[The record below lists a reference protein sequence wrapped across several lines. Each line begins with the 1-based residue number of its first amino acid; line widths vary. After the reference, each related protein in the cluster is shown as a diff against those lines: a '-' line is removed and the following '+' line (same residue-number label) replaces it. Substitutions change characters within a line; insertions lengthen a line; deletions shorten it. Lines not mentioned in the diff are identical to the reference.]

1 MSVSLSRHFTLDETF
16 PLLRELLAGR
26 RIGLA
31 VGIMAD
37 ATNSL
42 TGEKIAA
49 YAIDNEY
56 GSHARNIPP
65 RPFLRSTFDANAQKY
80 AGGLAEE
87 LAGGMEPELAMR
99 RLGEVMAGDVKET
112 VSTWETPPNSPAT
125 IERKEGRN
133 TPLRDTGSMLKSI
146 TYRVDVEK

>member
-1 MSVSLSRHFTLDETF
+1 MPVDLSRHFTLDEAF
-16 PLLRELLAGR
+16 PLLKELLAGR

-37 ATNSL
+37 ARNSK
-42 TGEKIAA
+42 TGEKVAE

-65 RPFLRSTFDANAQKY
+65 RPFLRATFDANTQKY

-99 RLGEVMAGDVKET
+99 NLGELMAGDVKEAIANWT
-112 VSTWETPPNSPAT
+112 TPPNSPAT
-125 IERKEGRN
+125 IERKKGRN
-133 TPLRDTGSMLKSI
+133 TPLRDTGALMKAI